1 MNSQDFSAYPAFFN
15 EFANPYAGMFLAG
28 LFYGMTVCGFS
39 CLPYIGTYI
48 MGTQE
53 GIGKGLKAVFIFSLS
68 KIVTY
73 TFLGALCG
81 YIGGVVLDK
90 ISPEKLSLIT
100 GGIIFFIGIIV
111 FLKPLRPCQQ
121 NSRKIIRNRLFQK
134 PYLALII
141 MGVGISLVPCLP
153 LTAVLLYSSTTHSI
167 FAGGLISLV
176 FSIGT
181 SISPLYLFGGAAGWF
196 SKKIRLQIPQ
206 HSRLLQRLNGG
217 VLAFLGAKFLCMAL
231 F

>member
-1 MNSQDFSAYPAFFN
+1 MNSQEFLPYTAFFK
-15 EFANPYAGMFLAG
+15 EFANPYAGVFFAG

-39 CLPYIGTYI
+39 CLPYLGTYI

-53 GIGKGLKAVFIFSLS
+53 GFGKGLKAVLIFSLS

-73 TFLGALCG
+73 TFIGALCG
-81 YIGGVVLDK
+81 YIGSVIPDK
-90 ISPEKLSLIT
+90 INPEHILLIT
-100 GGIIFFIGIIV
+100 GGIIFLIGIIV
-111 FLKPLRPCQQ
+111 ILKPHRSCPQ
-121 NSRKIIRNRLFQK
+121 SGRNITQRRSFQK
-134 PYLALII
+134 SYLHLII
-141 MGVGISLVPCLP
+141 MGVGISLMPCLP

-167 FAGGLISLV
+167 FAGGLIALV

-196 SKKIRLQIPQ
+196 SKKIKLKIPQ

-217 VLAFLGAKFLCMAL
+217 VLALLGAKFLCMAL
-231 F
+231 L